1 MIFGNLSNVLEN
13 EQTIYEAV
21 QQNISDSKY
30 KKPSYVAEILDKI
43 SHYGMSYS
51 KDVYKNMHAVP
62 ANKDLI
68 PKEYANIANLYSSNT
83 NDMFRIKSE
92 TEKTYAEKTVN
103 QKRLVLRKIAQQ
115 PEIEDIL
122 DIMCNESIVYD
133 PEDSYICKP
142 FIDTAIIQ
150 MLNEEN
156 AEKIRNCMQTNFTQ
170 LYLLLEWKLKAWDL
184 YKRYLI
190 DGCLAFEIIYDNIE
204 TPRSIVGIVELD
216 PATLTKKYEDGIL
229 YWYQYKDVKN
239 QERKFVD
246 AQIIYVCYEDSGV
259 IERTSYVERL
269 MRAFN
274 IYRIIEQAQ
283 IIWTVTQSS
292 FKTMFT
298 IPVAG
303 MNKAKGTQ
311 TLMAA
316 MNRYKEDISFNAE
329 TGELNVNGR
338 MNLPFNKEYW
348 MPENESG
355 SPHIETLAD
364 GGPMLNDSDQL
375 RYFLSK
381 LYKSSKIPENRFDK
395 EAQTTWFGNDA
406 TQQLRDE
413 INFSRFVTRVRNN
426 FANILLKPLRISVA
440 LALPE
445 IKNDKRLLDAISLQF
460 NSYNYFEE
468 MAGIEVDSKR
478 IEFISNMAQSLV
490 STDAEG
496 NEVPF
501 FSLKFLIMKYLK
513 MSDADLELNEKY
525 KFEEKLKADK
535 DGGEEDEEGGDEE
548 GGGDSADDLLGGG
561 GDDGGSDSD
570 SGDDSGSEDDGG
582 GDFDSEM
589 LGDVKPE

>member
-68 PKEYANIANLYSSNT
+68 PKEYANIANLYSNT

-570 SGDDSGSEDDGG
+570 GGDDSGSEDDGG

>member
-68 PKEYANIANLYSSNT
+68 PKEYANIANLYSNT

-395 EAQTTWFGNDA
+395 ETQTTWFGNDA

-561 GDDGGSDSD
+561 DDGSGDSGG
-570 SGDDSGSEDDGG
+570 GDDSGSEDDGG
-582 GDFDSEM
+582 SDFDNEM